1 MQKSRIPNG
10 VTVRNSE
17 CYLITNTAV
26 TGVSSTEGGPDIHEN
41 CQKDIPTVNSI
52 RTMWGAALLISA
64 MLLAV
69 PALAQGSSAAGAETA
84 TFPSKPL
91 TLIIPWPPGGG
102 ADTLGRLVARRLG
115 EELGQNVVVDNRT
128 GASGSIGAGVGAR
141 AAPDGYTLLQVNTPI
156 MAINPAMF
164 PKLPYDP
171 VRSFEPIGLIN
182 AQPMVVVV
190 NDAVPVKSYRE
201 LIEYARKAPNGLN
214 YGSSG
219 NGTLAHLA
227 GSAILKSDGVT
238 MTHVPYKGA
247 APAAMAVISGEV
259 EVGFLDVITALPHLR
274 SGKIRPLA
282 ITSRERL
289 AILADVPT
297 LKEAGGSD
305 STAGSWSGLVVPA
318 GTPPAIVEQLANV
331 LKKVV
336 ASKDF
341 GEQMRKAGGGPTPS
355 TAAEFAA
362 FLKTEAVIWS
372 KAVKDSGAR
381 IE

>member
-1 MQKSRIPNG
+1 M
-10 VTVRNSE
+10 
-17 CYLITNTAV
+17 
-26 TGVSSTEGGPDIHEN
+26 
-41 CQKDIPTVNSI
+41 NSI

-64 MLLAV
+64 TLCAV
-69 PALAQGSSAAGAETA
+69 PVLAQGSSAASTEIA

-102 ADTLGRLVARRLG
+102 ADTLGRLVARQLG
-115 EELGQNVVVDNRT
+115 EALGQNVVVDNRT
-128 GASGSIGAGVGAR
+128 GAAGGIGASVVAR

-156 MAINPAMF
+156 MAINPAMY

-182 AQPMVVVV
+182 AQPMIVVV

-201 LIEYARKAPNGLN
+201 LIEYARKAANRLN

-227 GSAILKSDGVT
+227 GSTILKSDGVT

-247 APAAMAVISGEV
+247 APAAMAVVSGEV
-259 EVGFLDVITALPHLR
+259 EVGFLDVITALPHIR

-282 ITSRERL
+282 VASRERL

-297 LKEAGGSD
+297 LKEAGGSEA
-305 STAGSWSGLVVPA
+305 TAGSWSGLVVPA
-318 GTPPAIVEQLANV
+318 GTPPAIVEHLANV
-331 LKKVV
+331 LKRVV
-336 ASKDF
+336 ASKEF
-341 GEQMRKAGGGPTPS
+341 AEQMRKAGGGPTPS
-355 TAAEFAA
+355 TSAEFAA
-362 FLKTEAVIWS
+362 FLKTEAVLWS